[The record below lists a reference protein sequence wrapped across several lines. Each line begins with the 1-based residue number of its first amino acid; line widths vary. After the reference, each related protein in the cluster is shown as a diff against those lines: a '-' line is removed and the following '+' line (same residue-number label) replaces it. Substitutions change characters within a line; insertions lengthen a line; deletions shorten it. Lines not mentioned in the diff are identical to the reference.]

1 MEHFDF
7 IFAGG
12 GAAGLALAYCIV
24 NSPLKDRSIL
34 IIDKETKNKNDRT
47 WCYWIDH
54 PIALNAIAY
63 RSWSYLK
70 FNSDTFERTFN
81 LSPYQYYMIRGI
93 DFYEH
98 MLQELSK
105 IPGIRFV
112 QGKIEQIKDGND
124 VAEVVVNG
132 ISYSGTWVFDSL
144 FQPTQFH
151 LDTTRYHD
159 IKQHF
164 KGWEIETDWDVF
176 DPEVMTLFDFRTPQK
191 GSMRFIYILPFST
204 RRALVEYTLFSA
216 NLLTEEEYNEGISS
230 YLRNVL
236 GITQYRLLAEEKGII
251 PMTDQP
257 FPRRGGKRI
266 LFTGT
271 KGGRVKPSTGYAFL
285 RIQQDSEAIVQSLL
299 KHGDPFHIP
308 ESPWVFRMSD
318 SVMLQLMYRRGNLMK
333 PIFTQLFRNNPI
345 QRIFRFLDEQASPV
359 ELLLFTTS
367 LSPLPFLQALLK
379 LLLFRRV

>member
-1 MEHFDF
+1 MEYFDL
-7 IFAGG
+7 ILAGG
-12 GAAGLALAYCIV
+12 GAAGLGLAYYMV
-24 NSPLKDRSIL
+24 NSPLKDHSIL
-34 IIDKETKNKNDRT
+34 IIDKEAKNKNDRT

-54 PIALNAIAY
+54 PTPLNAIAY
-63 RSWSYLK
+63 RSWNYLK
-70 FNSDTFERTFN
+70 FTSDTFERIFDI
-81 LSPYQYYMIRGI
+81 SPYRYYMIRGI

-98 MLQELSK
+98 MRQELSK
-105 IPGIRFV
+105 FPKVRFV
-112 QGKIEQIKDGND
+112 QGKVEQIKDGEEA
-124 VAEVVVNG
+124 AEVIVNG
-132 ISYSGTWVFDSL
+132 VSYSGKWVFDSL
-144 FQPTQFH
+144 LQPAQLH
-151 LDTTRYHD
+151 IDPTRYHD

-191 GSMRFIYILPFST
+191 DSMRFVYVLPFST
-204 RRALVEYTLFSA
+204 RRALVEYTIFSA
-216 NLLTEEEYNEGISS
+216 KLLTEEEYDDGIND

-236 GITQYRLLAEEKGII
+236 GITQYRRVAEEKGII

-271 KGGRVKPSTGYAFL
+271 KGGRVKPSTGYAFQ
-285 RIQQDSEAIVQSLL
+285 RIQQDSEAIVRSLL
-299 KHGDPFHIP
+299 KYGDPFHLP

-345 QRIFRFLDEQASPV
+345 RRIFRFLDEEASPV
-359 ELLLFTTS
+359 ELLLFITS

-379 LLLFRRV
+379 LIFFRRV